1 MEASQR
7 RQEFEVLVQ
16 KSRALVYTVA
26 VAVGF
31 AGRALGVVH
40 FSWLSGLAIF
50 LVADGSALL
59 FAWLARRG
67 VRRLLGIPTT
77 WTWMAADVAIIT
89 WAVAIS
95 GGAASFWVVFYL
107 TNAAAATYVAG
118 WRAMIVVMLANTL
131 AYLGVVLWGQPI
143 SLALVALGFGRK
155 LLLYGA
161 AVFAL
166 LGISRLQEKRR
177 QIRELKER
185 ETARAT
191 ELERLAAALEEANR
205 QLRESSLRDA
215 LTGLHNRRFLVES
228 IARDVA
234 AVRRAY
240 HDARHGRPPD
250 PRNVDLGFLMV
261 DLDHFKRVNDV
272 HGHLVGDAVLVAV
285 GRALAESVRETDSVV
300 RWGGEEFL
308 VVARYVNRAFLQ
320 GLAERLRAAVAKVRV
335 PLPSGEH
342 VGLTCSVGYCYYPM
356 GRVELFTWDQVV
368 ALADGA
374 LYMAKR
380 AGRNR
385 CVGLEIGSRE
395 YALGDHDRVLRDIG
409 WAVRAG
415 FLKLVQADPF
425 GGDVSGGAASGAC
438 AGGLARPTVGG

>member
-1 MEASQR
+1 MESMER
-7 RQEFEVLVQ
+7 RQRFEVLVQ

-26 VAVGF
+26 VAIAF
-31 AGRALGVVH
+31 TGRALGVVH
-40 FSWLSGLAIF
+40 FPWLEGLAVF
-50 LVADGSALL
+50 LVANGTALL
-59 FAWLARRG
+59 YAWLAQRG
-67 VRRLLGIPTT
+67 VRRLAGIPTA

-95 GGAASFWVVFYL
+95 GGASSFWVVFYL
-107 TNAAAATYVAG
+107 TNVAAATYVAG
-118 WRAMIVVMLANTL
+118 WRGMIAVMLANTA
-131 AYLGVVLWGQPI
+131 AYVGLVLWGQPLT
-143 SLALVALGFGRK
+143 LALVAQAVGRK

-166 LGISRLQEKRR
+166 LGIPRLQEKRR

-185 ETARAT
+185 ETVRAA
-191 ELERLAAALEEANR
+191 ELERLAAALEAANR
-205 QLRESSLRDA
+205 QLREASVRDA

-234 AVRRAY
+234 VVRRAY
-240 HDARHGRPPD
+240 HDVRRGRPPD

-285 GRALAESVRETDSVV
+285 GRALAESVRDTDSVV

-320 GLAERLRAAVAKVRV
+320 ALAERLLAAVAAVRV
-335 PLPSGEH
+335 ALPSGDQLA
-342 VGLTCSVGYCYYPM
+342 LTCSVGYCYYPM
-356 GRVELFTWDQVV
+356 GKVELFTWEQVV

-380 AGRNR
+380 EGRNR
-385 CVGLEIGSRE
+385 CVGLEIGTRE
-395 YALGDHDRVLRDIG
+395 YALGDHDRVLRDIDWG
-409 WAVRAG
+409 VRAG
-415 FLKLVQADPF
+415 FLKRSPAAPPELSWGMAHAAGDDPPPP
-425 GGDVSGGAASGAC
+425 GGDSS
-438 AGGLARPTVGG
+438 